1 MSEKPGPGRVPP
13 EDFFALLGLSPH
25 PWVDTA
31 ELKQNYHAAASQ
43 AHPDHATGDAAH
55 FLRLGEAVA
64 CLKDPAAR
72 LRHLVALQY
81 GADLPKIRTK
91 PPMEIF
97 TLVAESLRQ
106 ADSAAL
112 QMKIANTPLGQAA
125 ALAAVQKS
133 VAELKKVLGR
143 VEEALG
149 QLEATCREA
158 GADWPERGAD
168 YWSGLAAEAVYLGK
182 WQRQLGD
189 QIFRLANLLPG
200 SR

>member
-1 MSEKPGPGRVPP
+1 
-13 EDFFALLGLSPH
+13 
-25 PWVDTA
+25 
-31 ELKQNYHAAASQ
+31 
-43 AHPDHATGDAAH
+43 
-55 FLRLGEAVA
+55 
-64 CLKDPAAR
+64 
-72 LRHLVALQY
+72 
-81 GADLPKIRTK
+81 
-91 PPMEIF
+91 
-97 TLVAESLRQ
+97 
-106 ADSAAL
+106 
-112 QMKIANTPLGQAA
+112 MKIANTPLGQAA

-189 QIFRLANLLPG
+189 QIFRLGNLLPG